1 MKTYVQP
8 PSQGYSQ
15 KARKERAWE
24 QGYLEVLENDDV
36 TIIINP
42 NNQRPG
48 GKSLVVKQAGPAFSN
63 FSGIEWMENFDAF
76 TD

>member
-1 MKTYVQP
+1 MFHLVP
-8 PSQGYSQ
+8 RAIPRRQG
-15 KARKERAWE
+15 KRGPGNKVK
-24 QGYLEVLENDDV
+24 EVLENDDV

-63 FSGIEWMENFDAF
+63 FSGIEWMENF
-76 TD
+76 